1 MNMSKRVLS
10 ALLLAA
16 SVVAGQAQS
25 TTAPKKEKPE
35 TEEQKRLDQVTEQ
48 MLQLQRQ
55 LDAMKEQLQQAKDAA
70 AAAQA
75 RADEAAK
82 KTDAVQQ
89 GLGENTQAVTGLQST
104 VSDLKTSSS
113 AAVQKVEDDQKKIQD
128 EQKKT
133 AETLDH
139 PDVLHYKGVT
149 LSPAGSYVAGETVWR
164 AHSTGADIPTPFTSI
179 PFPQAEGYHLSE
191 FDGTSRQSRIALMGE
206 GSTGWGRMRGYWEA
220 DWLGTGIT
228 SNNNQSNSYVFRQ
241 RVIWGEAALNTGWSF
256 AGGQMWSLATED
268 AKAISNVSSDI
279 LTPLTIDPN
288 YNAGFVWT
296 RQYGFRVTKTFN
308 NKATFG
314 VALENPQVLG
324 PGGTLG
330 NLNPGISYIY
340 ANPGSSSG
348 LTNTGGTD
356 TTGSLGQAT
365 QYAISK
371 TPDFIVKAA
380 FDPGL
385 GHYEIFGIGRSF
397 RDRIYNSNT
406 ASASTSTVWGGGIG
420 ASARVPVLN
429 KKLNLG
435 LKGLYGPGMGT
446 LWGLDHRG
454 RDGQA
459 RRHLRAAQESLGSCH
474 TRMERHP
481 APGGLCQLR
490 RRLYRQDDLHQYC
503 RQVSGVW
510 RSGSET
516 NSGCGTAENLTPRR
530 PDLPVERRE
539 LHRHHPRRAGSNPR
553 LVVRL
558 LPWLEGP
565 SPPGLPVQLHLARHL
580 GEPPRLRSEG
590 HRAGSLDLVPVLPAV
605 TNSGQ

>member
-1 MNMSKRVLS
+1 MSKRVLS

-55 LDAMKEQLQQAKDAA
+55 LDAMKEQLQQAKDAS

-75 RADEAAK
+75 RADEAEK
-82 KTDAVQQ
+82 KSDAVQQ
-89 GLGENTQAVTGLQST
+89 GLGENSQAVSGLQTS
-104 VSDLKTSSS
+104 VSDLKASTSVIVQQ
-113 AAVQKVEDDQKKIQD
+113 AADGQKKILA

-133 AETLDH
+133 NETLDH

-206 GSTGWGRMRGYWEA
+206 GKTTWGTMRGYWEA

-241 RVIWGEAALNTGWSF
+241 RVIWGQALLNNGWGV

-268 AKAISNVSSDI
+268 AKGLSNLSGDI
-279 LTPLTIDPN
+279 LTPQTIDPN
-288 YNAGFVWT
+288 YNPGFVWT
-296 RQYGFRVTKTFN
+296 RQYGFRVTRNIGDKVVV
-308 NKATFG
+308 G

-330 NLNPGISYIY
+330 NVNPGITYIY

-380 FDPGL
+380 FDPGV

-397 RDRIYNSNT
+397 RDRVYNST
-406 ASASTSTVWGGGIG
+406 TSSAFTSTVWGGGIG
-420 ASARVPVLN
+420 ASARVPVAK
-429 KKLNLG
+429 KKLSLG
-435 LKGLYGPGMGT
+435 LKGMYGSGT
-446 LWGLDHRG
+446 GRYGDSTIADVTVKPDGTFEPLKSLSALASLDWAATPRLSVYAYYGGDYIG
-454 RDGQA
+454 RMTYQNTAGKYQ
-459 RRHLRAAQESLGSCH
+459 G
-474 TRMERHP
+474 
-481 APGGLCQLR
+481 
-490 RRLYRQDDLHQYC
+490 Y
-503 RQVSGVW
+503 GVP
-510 RSGSET
+510 GSET
-516 NSGCGTAENLTPRR
+516 NSGCGSENLTPGGPTFPSSGASCTGTTR
-530 PDLPVERRE
+530 DVQ
-539 LHRHHPRRAGSNPR
+539 
-553 LVVRL
+553 
-558 LPWLEGP
+558 EGT
-565 SPPGLPVQLHLARHL
+565 L
-580 GEPPRLRSEG
+580 GYWFDFYRGPKGRLRQGFQYSYTTRG
-590 HRAGSLDLVPVLPAV
+590 IWATLPGYAPKAIEQGIW
-605 TNSGQ
+605 TSFRYYLP

>member
-1 MNMSKRVLS
+1 MNRSKRIVT

-16 SVVAGQAQS
+16 SVAATAQTQS
-25 TTAPKKEKPE
+25 ATPPKKEKPK
-35 TEEQKRLDQVTEQ
+35 TEEQMRLDQMTEQ
-48 MLQLQRQ
+48 MLQMERQ
-55 LDAMKEQLQQAKDAA
+55 MDAMKQQLQQAKDAA

-82 KTDAVQQ
+82 KSDAVQQ

-104 VSDLKTSSS
+104 VIDLKASTS
-113 AAVQKVEDDQKKIQD
+113 ATVQQVADDQKKILN

-133 AETLDH
+133 NDTLDH

-179 PFPQAEGYHLSE
+179 PFPQAEGYQLSE
-191 FDGTSRQSRIALMGE
+191 FYGTARQSRIALMGE
-206 GSTGWGRMRGYWEA
+206 GKTTWGTMRGYWEA

-241 RVIWGEAALNTGWSF
+241 RVIWGQAALNNGWGF

-268 AKAISNVSSDI
+268 AKGLSNLSGDI
-279 LTPLTIDPN
+279 LTPQTIDPN
-288 YNAGFVWT
+288 YNPGFVWT
-296 RQYGFRVTKTFN
+296 RQYSFRVTKSFGD
-308 NKATFG
+308 KAAFG
-314 VALENPQVLG
+314 VALENPQVLA

-356 TTGSLGQAT
+356 TNGSLGQAT

-397 RDRIYNSNT
+397 RDRVYNSTT
-406 ASASTSTVWGGGIG
+406 ASAFTSTVWGGGIG

-429 KKLNLG
+429 KKLDIG
-435 LKGLYGPGMGT
+435 LKGLYGSGT
-446 LWGLDHRG
+446 G
-454 RDGQA
+454 RYGDSTIADVTVKPDGTFEP
-459 RRHLRAAQESLGSCH
+459 LKSLSALATLEWHAGP
-474 TRMERHP
+474 RLLLY
-481 APGGLCQLR
+481 ANYGGDYIGKLTYQNTAGKFQG
-490 RRLYRQDDLHQYC
+490 Y
-503 RQVSGVW
+503 GVP
-510 RSGSET
+510 GSET
-516 NSGCGTAENLTPRR
+516 NSGCGTENMTPIGPTFPSSGANCTGTTR
-530 PDLPVERRE
+530 DVQ
-539 LHRHHPRRAGSNPR
+539 
-553 LVVRL
+553 
-558 LPWLEGP
+558 EGT
-565 SPPGLPVQLHLARHL
+565 L
-580 GEPPRLRSEG
+580 GYWYDIYRGAKGRLRQGFQDSYTTRG
-590 HRAGSLDLVPVLPAV
+590 IWANLPGYAPKAIEQGV
-605 TNSGQ
+605 WTSFRYYLP

>member
-55 LDAMKEQLQQAKDAA
+55 LDAMKEQLQQAKDAS

-75 RADEAAK
+75 RADEAEK
-82 KTDAVQQ
+82 KSDAVQQ
-89 GLGENTQAVTGLQST
+89 GLGENSQAVSGLQTS
-104 VSDLKTSSS
+104 VSDLKASTSVIVQQ
-113 AAVQKVEDDQKKIQD
+113 AADGQKKILA

-133 AETLDH
+133 NETLDH

-206 GSTGWGRMRGYWEA
+206 GKTTWGTMRGYWEA

-241 RVIWGEAALNTGWSF
+241 RVIWGQALLNNGWGV

-268 AKAISNVSSDI
+268 AKGLSNLSGDI
-279 LTPLTIDPN
+279 LTPQTIDPN
-288 YNAGFVWT
+288 YNPGFVWT
-296 RQYGFRVTKTFN
+296 RQYGFRVTRNIGDKVVV
-308 NKATFG
+308 G

-330 NLNPGISYIY
+330 NVNPGITYIY

-380 FDPGL
+380 FDPGV

-397 RDRIYNSNT
+397 RDRVYNST
-406 ASASTSTVWGGGIG
+406 TSSAFTSTVWGGGIG
-420 ASARVPVLN
+420 ASARVPVAK
-429 KKLNLG
+429 KKLSLG
-435 LKGLYGPGMGT
+435 LKGMYGSGT
-446 LWGLDHRG
+446 GRYGDSTIADVTVKPDGTFEPLKSLSALASLDWAATPRLSVYAYYGGDYIG
-454 RDGQA
+454 RMTYQNTAGKYQ
-459 RRHLRAAQESLGSCH
+459 G
-474 TRMERHP
+474 
-481 APGGLCQLR
+481 
-490 RRLYRQDDLHQYC
+490 Y
-503 RQVSGVW
+503 GVP
-510 RSGSET
+510 GSET
-516 NSGCGTAENLTPRR
+516 NSGCGSENLTPGGPTFPSSGASCTGTTR
-530 PDLPVERRE
+530 DVQ
-539 LHRHHPRRAGSNPR
+539 
-553 LVVRL
+553 
-558 LPWLEGP
+558 EGT
-565 SPPGLPVQLHLARHL
+565 L
-580 GEPPRLRSEG
+580 GYWFDFYRGPKGRLRQGFQYSYTTRG
-590 HRAGSLDLVPVLPAV
+590 IWATLPGYAPKAIEQGIW
-605 TNSGQ
+605 TSFRYYLP

>member
-1 MNMSKRVLS
+1 MKMSKRVLS

-16 SVVAGQAQS
+16 SVITGQAQS
-25 TTAPKKEKPE
+25 TTTPKKEKPK
-35 TEEQKRLDQVTEQ
+35 TAEQIRLDQMTEQ
-48 MLQLQRQ
+48 MLQMERQ
-55 LDAMKEQLQQAKDAA
+55 MDAMKEQLQQAKDAA
-70 AAAQA
+70 ATAQA
-75 RADEAAK
+75 AADQAAK
-82 KTDAVQQ
+82 KTEAVQQ
-89 GLGENTQAVTGLQST
+89 GLGENSQAVSGLQST
-104 VSDLKTSSS
+104 VSDLKTSTS
-113 AAVQKVEDDQKKIQD
+113 ATVQQVADDQKKILD

-206 GSTGWGRMRGYWEA
+206 GKTTWGRMRGYWEA

-241 RVIWGEAALNTGWSF
+241 RVIWGEAALNNGWSV

-268 AKAISNVSSDI
+268 AKAISNLSGDI

-314 VALENPQVLG
+314 IALENPQVLG
-324 PGGTLG
+324 PGGTI
-330 NLNPGISYIY
+330 NLNTGISYIY

-397 RDRIYNSNT
+397 RDRVYNSTT

-429 KKLNLG
+429 KKLSLG
-435 LKGLYGPGMGT
+435 LKGLYGPGMGRYGDSTIADVTVKPDGTFEPLKSLSALAT
-446 LWGLDHRG
+446 LEWAATPRLTVYANYGGDYIG
-454 RDGQA
+454 KMTYIGAQGKYDG
-459 RRHLRAAQESLGSCH
+459 
-474 TRMERHP
+474 
-481 APGGLCQLR
+481 
-490 RRLYRQDDLHQYC
+490 Y
-503 RQVSGVW
+503 GVP
-510 RSGSET
+510 GSET
-516 NSGCGTAENLTPRR
+516 NSGCGTENLTPGGPTFPSSGANCTGTTRDVQEGTLGYWYDFYR
-530 PDLPVERRE
+530 
-539 LHRHHPRRAGSNPR
+539 GSK
-553 LVVRL
+553 
-558 LPWLEGP
+558 G
-565 SPPGLPVQLHLARHL
+565 
-580 GEPPRLRSEG
+580 RLRQGFQYSYTTRG
-590 HRAGSLDLVPVLPAV
+590 IWANLPGYAPKAIEQGV
-605 TNSGQ
+605 WTSFRYYLP

>member
-1 MNMSKRVLS
+1 M
-10 ALLLAA
+10 LLAA

-55 LDAMKEQLQQAKDAA
+55 LDAMKEQLQQAKDAS

-75 RADEAAK
+75 RADEAEK
-82 KTDAVQQ
+82 KSDAVQQ
-89 GLGENTQAVTGLQST
+89 GLGENSQAVSGLQTS
-104 VSDLKTSSS
+104 VSDLKASTSVIVQQ
-113 AAVQKVEDDQKKIQD
+113 AADGQKKILA

-133 AETLDH
+133 NETLDH

-206 GSTGWGRMRGYWEA
+206 GKTTWGTMRGYWEA

-241 RVIWGEAALNTGWSF
+241 RVIWGQALLNNGWGV

-268 AKAISNVSSDI
+268 AKGLSNLSGDI
-279 LTPLTIDPN
+279 LTPQTIDPN
-288 YNAGFVWT
+288 YNPGFVWT
-296 RQYGFRVTKTFN
+296 RQYGFRVTRNIGDKVVV
-308 NKATFG
+308 G

-330 NLNPGISYIY
+330 NVNPGITYIY

-380 FDPGL
+380 FDPGV

-397 RDRIYNSNT
+397 RDRVYNST
-406 ASASTSTVWGGGIG
+406 TSSAFTSTVWGGGIG
-420 ASARVPVLN
+420 ASARVPVAK
-429 KKLNLG
+429 KKLSLG
-435 LKGLYGPGMGT
+435 LKGMYGSGT
-446 LWGLDHRG
+446 GRYGDSTIADVTVKPDGTFEPLKSLSALASLDWAATPRLSVYAYYGGDYIG
-454 RDGQA
+454 RMTYQNTAGKYQ
-459 RRHLRAAQESLGSCH
+459 G
-474 TRMERHP
+474 
-481 APGGLCQLR
+481 
-490 RRLYRQDDLHQYC
+490 Y
-503 RQVSGVW
+503 GVP
-510 RSGSET
+510 GSET
-516 NSGCGTAENLTPRR
+516 NSGCGSENLTPGGPTFPSSGASCTGTTR
-530 PDLPVERRE
+530 DVQ
-539 LHRHHPRRAGSNPR
+539 
-553 LVVRL
+553 
-558 LPWLEGP
+558 EGT
-565 SPPGLPVQLHLARHL
+565 L
-580 GEPPRLRSEG
+580 GYWFDFYRGPKGRLRQGFQYSYTTRG
-590 HRAGSLDLVPVLPAV
+590 IWATLPGYAPKAIEQGIW
-605 TNSGQ
+605 TSFRYYLP

>member
-1 MNMSKRVLS
+1 MKMSKRALS

-25 TTAPKKEKPE
+25 TTPKKEKPK
-35 TEEQKRLDQVTEQ
+35 TEEQIHLETMTEQ

-55 LDAMKEQLQQAKDAA
+55 MDEMKQQLQQAKDAA
-70 AAAQA
+70 ATAQA
-75 RADEAAK
+75 AADQAAK

-89 GLGENTQAVTGLQST
+89 GLGENTQAVSGLQST
-104 VSDLKTSSS
+104 VSDLKTSTS
-113 AAVQKVEDDQKKIQD
+113 ATVQQVADDQKKILD

-133 AETLDH
+133 NETLDH

-241 RVIWGEAALNTGWSF
+241 RVIWGEAALNTGWSV

-268 AKAISNVSSDI
+268 AKAISNLSGDI

-324 PGGTLG
+324 PGGTI
-330 NLNPGISYIY
+330 NLNTGISYIY

-371 TPDFIVKAA
+371 TPDFIIKAA

-397 RDRIYNSNT
+397 RDRIYNST
-406 ASASTSTVWGGGIG
+406 TSSASTSTVWGGGIG

-435 LKGLYGPGMGT
+435 LKGLYGPGMGRYGDSTIADVTVKPDGTFEPLKSLSALAT
-446 LWGLDHRG
+446 LEWAATPRLTVYANYGGDYIG
-454 RDGQA
+454 KMTYIGAQGKYDG
-459 RRHLRAAQESLGSCH
+459 
-474 TRMERHP
+474 
-481 APGGLCQLR
+481 
-490 RRLYRQDDLHQYC
+490 Y
-503 RQVSGVW
+503 GVP
-510 RSGSET
+510 GSET
-516 NSGCGTAENLTPRR
+516 NSGCGSENLTPGGPTFPSSGASCTGTTRDVQEATLGYWFDFYR
-530 PDLPVERRE
+530 
-539 LHRHHPRRAGSNPR
+539 GSK
-553 LVVRL
+553 
-558 LPWLEGP
+558 G
-565 SPPGLPVQLHLARHL
+565 
-580 GEPPRLRSEG
+580 RLRQGFQYSYTSRG
-590 HRAGSLDLVPVLPAV
+590 IWANLPGYAPKAIEQGV
-605 TNSGQ
+605 WTSFRYYLP